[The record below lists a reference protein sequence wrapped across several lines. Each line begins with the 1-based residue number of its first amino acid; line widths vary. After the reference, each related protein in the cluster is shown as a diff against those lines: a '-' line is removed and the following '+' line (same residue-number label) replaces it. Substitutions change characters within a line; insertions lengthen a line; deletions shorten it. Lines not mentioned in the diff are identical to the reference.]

1 MHTKDC
7 PPAQGMV
14 LVIQVT
20 EGAKNNRSFPF
31 RGLLFVR
38 SWVYL
43 LGRVAR
49 TCRSKIMNVTCE

>member
-1 MHTKDC
+1 
-7 PPAQGMV
+7 MV